1 MTKLRQRHERFDKA
15 VAGNPELQVKLEAER
30 MAARDFALDCVE
42 FIEGKQTPGADRAK
56 AEHDRLIKQNREAR
70 RRALCGA
77 DPLNLT
83 GHRQAKP
90 AHKVLA
96 ADPVERIGNIVRT
109 LPSVRRLRGK
119 NKLDQRQ
126 HMAAETYRDAFER
139 VLAPL
144 GGSMD
149 FNERIQTRYADRS
162 PTEACLLAAETLKEA
177 KNLLGSQSIIIIE
190 SIVCDGRGIEECARK
205 IYGVRDDDKITAR
218 DVNYVGRRLREALTE
233 LADLWH
239 PQTRRPRMQGYRPAQ
254 GETVSGDA
262 GVRTMDIKPFVMR

>member
-1 MTKLRQRHERFDKA
+1 MQIE
-15 VAGNPELQVKLEAER
+15 LEAER

-42 FIEGKQTPGADRAK
+42 FIEGKQTPGAARAK
-56 AEHDRLIKQNREAR
+56 AEHDRLVKQNKEAR

-77 DPLNLT
+77 DPLNVT
-83 GHRQAKP
+83 GQRHAKP
-90 AHKVLA
+90 ARKMLA
-96 ADPVERIGNIVRT
+96 ADPIERVGNIVRT

-139 VLAPL
+139 VRAPL

-149 FNERIQTRYADRS
+149 FNGRVQTRYADRS

-205 IYGVRDDDKITAR
+205 IYGISDDDKITAR

-254 GETVSGDA
+254 GEMVSGDA
-262 GVRTMDIKPFVMR
+262 GVRNVGVKPFVMR